1 MSSSLSV
8 YSVVL
13 KCLFCSKLLF
23 GTSENQQAIQQHMLN
38 SHGQTAEFIVKVKKK
53 WKCSLCHK
61 TFKNEIK
68 WKWHEQEHLGKPQ
81 FGSLH
86 EEIEWTGSKAHR
98 IVKCTK
104 LDKNGRKK
112 TNRFGLNV
120 KSERI
125 RLAECEEGES
135 DMCWFGQDDKC
146 YSCSKTRS
154 ELYNEDNINHQF
166 WMCQICYSG
175 FCAKLKW
182 RQHLNTTHIL
192 TPGRILYLQMLAK
205 KNGSFITIH
214 SKVSSSQKYTKRM
227 LYNYN
232 SRSIYT

>member
-23 GTSENQQAIQQHMLN
+23 GTSENKQAIQQHMH
-38 SHGQTAEFIVKVKKK
+38 SHGQSAEFIAKVKK

-61 TFKNEIK
+61 AFKNEIK

-98 IVKCTK
+98 IVKCRT

-112 TNRFGLNV
+112 TNRFALNV
-120 KSERI
+120 ESEIKRFG
-125 RLAECEEGES
+125 EDEEEEGES
-135 DMCWFGQDDKC
+135 DMCWFGEDDKC

-154 ELYNEDNINHQF
+154 ELYNDDNIDHQF
-166 WMCQICYSG
+166 WMCSICYSG

-192 TPGRILYLQMLAK
+192 PPSRILYIKMLAK
-205 KNGSFITIH
+205 KNGSIIH
-214 SKVSSSQKYTKRM
+214 YKHSSQKSYTKRM
-227 LYNYN
+227 L
-232 SRSIYT
+232 